1 MKFKLIG
8 RGTSN
13 MTSLQGHVSA
23 TYDEM
28 VEAFG
33 EPHYDTPSGDGKVN
47 TEWELEFFD
56 PSFSTYVVATIYDW
70 KDFDGGRR
78 SRDGSPYDWHIGGH
92 RRSAVDAVESVLK
105 QTAIQKE
112 FEEDFA

>member
-1 MKFKLIG
+1 MIKLIG

-23 TYDEM
+23 TYQELVD
-28 VEAFG
+28 AFG

-56 PSFSTYVVATIYDW
+56 PSMNTYIVATIYDW

-78 SRDGSPYDWHIGGH
+78 SRDGQPYDWHIGGH
-92 RRSAVDAVESVLK
+92 KRSAVEAVLDGLK
-105 QTAIQKE
+105 AAKINCE
-112 FEEDFA
+112 MEADFA